1 MGQSNPAEPS
11 ARVSQEVATIQKH
24 VLIGSLRKEQELVGV
39 EQRPAH
45 GRQAL
50 IAHQPNGCR
59 SLDGVRGATKREPKG
74 TLNLTLGLRTDVA
87 RKSHLTFE
95 CEPVEEQYRVGA
107 FVISVPYDDIVRV
120 EVYAV
125 PEAEMPVDAPAITG
139 FRGRQEPPA
148 T

>member
-1 MGQSNPAEPS
+1 MFDYDWFHGEQFVEQKDEAKWRCALRRYPQLDRGS
-11 ARVSQEVATIQKH
+11 ALDDSEFRALFDELRLR
-24 VLIGSLRKEQELVGV
+24 VLIYLR
-39 EQRPAH
+39 
-45 GRQAL
+45 
-50 IAHQPNGCR
+50 
-59 SLDGVRGATKREPKG
+59 DGFSYEMKDLA
-74 TLNLTLGLRTDVA
+74 DVA